1 MHGIDIASYQGGI
14 DIENVEGDFI
24 IIKATEG
31 TSYQNPFWKDWAEA
45 TLNSGKLLGFYH
57 YADGGDPNSEAT
69 FFLDTIGDYIGRAIL
84 CLDWEEGGNC
94 SYGAM
99 AEWCDPWIATVA
111 ERTGATPLLY
121 VSASIRDNFSGHP
134 MWIAQYGYDDQH
146 WGFTDNPWNE
156 GAYECVIRQ
165 YSSEGGIQGYDGNL
179 DKNKAYIDAQEW
191 QRLAGNEQTET
202 EEEQEK
208 EFQMKQYIITTT
220 NGHMFLVQR
229 GSTIVDGT
237 PKMGSVLHIKDE
249 NDLAIIN
256 SEWGFLDDEPIPNLG
271 ERDTNWLKN
280 YYAEYFA
287 CDEDFKN
294 VIAGL

>member
-1 MHGIDIASYQGGI
+1 MHGIDIASYQAGI
-14 DIENVEGDFI
+14 NIPSTECDFI

-31 TSYQNPFWKDWAEA
+31 TTYTNPFWRDWAEA
-45 TLNSGKLLGFYH
+45 TLNAGKLLGFYH
-57 YADGGDPNSEAT
+57 YADGGDINAEADY
-69 FFLDTIGDYIGRAIL
+69 FINTISDYVGRAIL
-84 CLDWEEGGNC
+84 CLDWEEGGNA

-99 AEWCDPWIATVA
+99 ANWCDPWIATVA

-121 VSASIRDNFSGHP
+121 CSASIRNNFNGHP

-146 WGFTDNPWNE
+146 AGYNDNPWNE
-156 GAYECVIRQ
+156 GAYECAIRQ
-165 YSSEGGIQGYDGNL
+165 YSSVGGVNGYGGNI
-179 DKNKAYIDAQEW
+179 DKNKAYIDAEEW
-191 QRLAGNEQTET
+191 QRLAGKEQT

-208 EFQMKQYIITTT
+208 EFQMKQYIITTP
-220 NGHMFLVQR
+220 NGGHMFLVQR
-229 GSTIVDGT
+229 GSSIVDGA
-237 PKMGSVLHIKDE
+237 PKMGSVLHIKNE

-287 CDEDFKN
+287 CDEDFKK
-294 VIAGL
+294 VLEEL